1 MVIIVSSMNNNEFWF
16 LLMNDLRTCG
26 TASERHITVDAFRIR
41 PGPKCSRRSCQ
52 AKRWTVARLTLDSQV
67 VRTRCYKAYAHG
79 HS

>member
-52 AKRWTVARLTLDSQV
+52 AKRWSLTLKDCCSLNV
-67 VRTRCYKAYAHG
+67 GLSSRENTML
-79 HS
+79 